1 VLFQPRD
8 ALAQHA
14 WESEILAYEAQD
26 RTNPPPLGSVVVTGS
41 STIQRWSTIR
51 TDLAPL
57 DIIPRGFGGSTTDDL
72 DYYLERVVLVY
83 QPRAVV
89 IYEGDND
96 IANGRPA
103 QYVADRVAGILA
115 RISARLPAARVYVL
129 SIKPSP
135 GRWFQWTTQS
145 AANQLLAAICA
156 ADARYTFINTA
167 PAMLGSN
174 GQPKPEYYVADG
186 LHLSAAG
193 YQAVTNVVRP
203 VLLPQQLI
211 PLPVDTVPPTTPTGV
226 TATTQSKSRI
236 DLRWNA
242 AGDTGSGLA
251 GYSVFRNG
259 LRVGTTTTLG
269 YSDTGLTSNTLYT
282 YTITAFDRMSPNRN
296 ESAQSASASATTLVD
311 PTLPPTVS
319 LQASPSS
326 VAIGSS
332 AQLSW
337 SSTNASSCM
346 ASGGWSGAK
355 GTSGT
360 AASANLFANA
370 TFTLTCT
377 GTGGTASDSKSVNV
391 IPAPTVSLTASPSSI
406 ASGSATQ
413 LSWSST
419 NANSCTASGSWSG
432 AKATSGT
439 ATSSKMSSNA
449 TFTLTCTGS
458 GGDATS
464 SAAVTVIVPP
474 PPTPPTVSL
483 SADPKTTIAYG
494 GVAQLSWASTNAT
507 ACSASGGW
515 SGSRAQSGAESTPAL
530 TSGTTFALT
539 CSGPGGE
546 ASGSVNIAVA
556 APPPPTATL
565 TATPANVDFNA
576 ATQLSWSSSNATSCT
591 ASRGWS
597 GSRGLSGSESSP
609 SLTESTVF
617 ELVCSGPGGTVSSSA
632 QVSVTPPPVPSVTLS
647 ATPGTVTNGS
657 TARLSWSTKDAND
670 CAASGAWTGQKGPA
684 GDEQTT
690 ALATESTFSL
700 SCAGP
705 GGSAY
710 ATITI
715 KVTAA
720 PGFTEAP
727 TPTVTATSGGGG
739 GTLSWWEVSGLLM
752 LLIRRLRLTRAPS
765 SRRVFTSADRE
776 VVDTVLAQ

>member
-1 VLFQPRD
+1 MHLRLWLFVATALVGVLFQPRD

-41 STIQRWSTIR
+41 STIQRWSTMR

-57 DIIPRGFGGSTTDDL
+57 DVIPRGFGGSTTDDL

-83 QPRAVV
+83 QPRAVF

-96 IANGRPA
+96 ITNGRSA
-103 QYVADRVAGILA
+103 QYVADRIAGILA

-135 GRWFQWTTQS
+135 GRWFQFATQS

-156 ADARYTFINTA
+156 ADARYTFINA
-167 PAMLGSN
+167 VPAMLGAN

-193 YQAVTNVVRP
+193 YQAVTNTIRP

-242 AGDTGSGLA
+242 AGDSGSGLA

-259 LRVGTTTTLG
+259 LRVGSTTTLG
-269 YSDTGLTSNTLYT
+269 YSDTGLASNTLYA
-282 YTITAFDRMSPNRN
+282 YTVTAFDRMSPNRN

-311 PTLPPTVS
+311 PTAPPTVS

-337 SSTNASSCM
+337 SSTNASSCT

-360 AASANLFANA
+360 ASSANLFANA

-419 NANSCTASGSWSG
+419 NATSCTASGSWSG
-432 AKATSGT
+432 TKATSGT
-439 ATSSKMSSNA
+439 AASGKMSSNA
-449 TFTLTCTGS
+449 TFTLSMHGSGGTASDSKSVTILPAPKVSLTANPSSVARGSTTQLSWASDNATSCTASSGWSGAKPGSGSERSAPLAAGTTFTLTCTGP

-474 PPTPPTVSL
+474 PPAPPTVSL

-556 APPPPTATL
+556 APPPTHGDSDGDSGQCGFQRGHAASLEQQQRNLVHGVGRMERQPRAVWLGVLTITHGVDGLRARLLGTRRDGQQLGASDRHTAPGTER
-565 TATPANVDFNA
+565 NA
-576 ATQLSWSSSNATSCT
+576 ERNA
-591 ASRGWS
+591 RYRDEWFD
-597 GSRGLSGSESSP
+597 GSP
-609 SLTESTVF
+609 
-617 ELVCSGPGGTVSSSA
+617 ELV
-632 QVSVTPPPVPSVTLS
+632 
-647 ATPGTVTNGS
+647 
-657 TARLSWSTKDAND
+657 
-670 CAASGAWTGQKGPA
+670 
-684 GDEQTT
+684 DE
-690 ALATESTFSL
+690 
-700 SCAGP
+700 
-705 GGSAY
+705 
-710 ATITI
+710 
-715 KVTAA
+715 
-720 PGFTEAP
+720 
-727 TPTVTATSGGGG
+727 
-739 GTLSWWEVSGLLM
+739 
-752 LLIRRLRLTRAPS
+752 RR
-765 SRRVFTSADRE
+765 
-776 VVDTVLAQ
+776 Q